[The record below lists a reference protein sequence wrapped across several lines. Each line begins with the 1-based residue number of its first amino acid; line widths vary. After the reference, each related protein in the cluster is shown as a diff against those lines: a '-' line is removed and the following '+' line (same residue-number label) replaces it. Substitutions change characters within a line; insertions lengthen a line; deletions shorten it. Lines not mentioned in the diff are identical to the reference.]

1 MQILEKQV
9 LNFNLSLLLCSLYTL
24 FEFHKIFKRLNLKE
38 DIFLNVNNI
47 DYFSKN
53 KEGEISKE
61 FYMLVNKLSLRQLS
75 YFILKP
81 FLSSNYFNTFSPN
94 NKVKDWNKGFY
105 NEMILVKKYLQKFKY
120 NYKRYFFSQN
130 GTFVNLPP
138 NKELNMYAI
147 KLLFLITGI

>member
-81 FLSSNYFNTFSPN
+81 FLSSNYFNTFSLN